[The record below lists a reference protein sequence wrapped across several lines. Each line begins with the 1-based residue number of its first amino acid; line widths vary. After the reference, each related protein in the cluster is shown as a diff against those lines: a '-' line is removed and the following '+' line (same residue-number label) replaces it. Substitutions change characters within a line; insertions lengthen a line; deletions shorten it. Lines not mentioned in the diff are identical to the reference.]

1 MWRKCLHGF
10 DAIEDGL
17 AHDEHSGATTERLV
31 VNLSAFTG
39 GIIAKVMQLD
49 IDESAFDGFFEMS
62 LTEVAV
68 EHFGEEG
75 EDVELHVILRHRI
88 LP

>member
-1 MWRKCLHGF
+1 MWWQCLNGF

-17 AHDEHSGATTERLV
+17 AHDEHSGATAEGLV
-31 VNLSAFTG
+31 VNLSTLARS
-39 GIIAKVMQLD
+39 IIAEVMQLD
-49 IDESAFDGFFEMS
+49 VDEATIDGFFEMS

>member
-1 MWRKCLHGF
+1 
-10 DAIEDGL
+10 
-17 AHDEHSGATTERLV
+17 
-31 VNLSAFTG
+31 
-39 GIIAKVMQLD
+39 MQLD
-49 IDESAFDGFFEMS
+49 VDEATIDGFFEMT